1 MGSRKT
7 HETGSAD
14 VCTKRIIKNYIS
26 DKGSEQRCKPWYV
39 NSTTLTAG
47 YNQSRRFL
55 KYVDDN
61 ALIKVRD
68 NPLRGDH
75 LLDLSLQNR
84 HVKGDVRLSC
94 SDQSGDENFEKS
106 KQDK

>member
-14 VCTKRIIKNYIS
+14 VCTKQIIKTYIS

-39 NSTTLTAG
+39 NSTTLPAG

-61 ALIKVRD
+61 TLIKVRD
-68 NPLRGDH
+68 NPLREDD
-75 LLDLSLQNR
+75 LLDLLLQNR
-84 HVKGDVRLSC
+84 HVKGDVHLSC
-94 SDQSGDENFEKS
+94 SDHSGDENFQKS